1 MKKLNFIILSLITLI
16 LLPLSVNAA
25 SGTIKITG
33 SSQVVVGNKI
43 TLTVTLSSSTKIGS
57 WEMNLD
63 YDKNYLELLS
73 STSDSGGT
81 RMASVMQS
89 TTGVSSKKYTF
100 TFKAKKTGATTLKV
114 GTYDVYAV
122 NEEKMSITSTGKTV
136 KIITQEELEASYS
149 KDNNLKSLSVEGFEL
164 SPAFSKDVTEY
175 TVTVPED
182 TKEVTINATE
192 NDSAATVS
200 GTGTFE
206 VTQGTNTFPIVVRAE
221 NGSEKTYTIT
231 VDVTDSNPINVT
243 IDGDNY
249 TVVKIKEFLPAVNA
263 YTETTVKISDFDIPA
278 YTSELTGFTLV
289 GLKDSAGNIAL
300 YIYDADNNSYTAY
313 NELKFNQLTIY
324 PKETDKTLDGYELGS
339 VTINDIEVPAYYT
352 SSDSRFA
359 IIYGINVETGEEG
372 FFKYDKTDQS
382 IQKYDDEMI
391 NSLLEKN
398 KLYSYIII
406 GFSIILVIMFIILI
420 TKGRG
425 KNKKKKDIKVEKVEF
440 KDEAKNVS
448 ENKEEK
454 TEQPVEEN
462 KIEEVIS
469 EDFKLDEEIYDN
481 VNNKKKSKKKKKK

>member
-164 SPAFSKDVTEY
+164 SPAFSKDVT
-175 TVTVPED
+175 
-182 TKEVTINATE
+182 
-192 NDSAATVS
+192 
-200 GTGTFE
+200 
-206 VTQGTNTFPIVVRAE
+206 
-221 NGSEKTYTIT
+221 
-231 VDVTDSNPINVT
+231 
-243 IDGDNY
+243 
-249 TVVKIKEFLPAVNA
+249 
-263 YTETTVKISDFDIPA
+263 
-278 YTSELTGFTLV
+278 
-289 GLKDSAGNIAL
+289 
-300 YIYDADNNSYTAY
+300 
-313 NELKFNQLTIY
+313 
-324 PKETDKTLDGYELGS
+324 
-339 VTINDIEVPAYYT
+339 
-352 SSDSRFA
+352 
-359 IIYGINVETGEEG
+359 
-372 FFKYDKTDQS
+372 
-382 IQKYDDEMI
+382 
-391 NSLLEKN
+391 
-398 KLYSYIII
+398 
-406 GFSIILVIMFIILI
+406 
-420 TKGRG
+420 
-425 KNKKKKDIKVEKVEF
+425 
-440 KDEAKNVS
+440 
-448 ENKEEK
+448 
-454 TEQPVEEN
+454 
-462 KIEEVIS
+462 
-469 EDFKLDEEIYDN
+469 
-481 VNNKKKSKKKKKK
+481 